1 MSAPAL
7 ADESTAVQGTISGF
21 ALRAQL
27 PSSQP
32 TTTNTANG
40 VTNACLAKVP
50 ELSFGNFRMTN
61 VDVMILPGVVGAKRY
76 WT

>member
-1 MSAPAL
+1 M
-7 ADESTAVQGTISGF
+7 SGF
-21 ALRAQL
+21 APRAQL

-40 VTNACLAKVP
+40 VTNTCLAKLP

-61 VDVMILPGVVGAKRY
+61 VDVIILPRVAGGEALLNMNVLRMRPAAPP
-76 WT
+76 